1 MVPGPGG
8 LTFLPRESSMSLE
21 NATLDFRSDTIT
33 RPSAGMREAMAG
45 AEVGDD
51 VFREDPTVRELEE
64 RVAGLF
70 GREASLFV
78 TSGTLANLIGIALHC
93 GRGDEVILERRTHSF
108 AHEVGGGA
116 ALLGALFHVLDT
128 PDGILTPEQV
138 QGVIRHRDVHEPVSR
153 LVVLENTV
161 NLAGGR
167 VVSLERVRAFRQ
179 LTRERGMRLHMDGAR
194 IWNAS
199 VASGTTLQDY
209 AKEVDTLS
217 CCLSKG
223 LGCPVGSLVIGDGE
237 HVERARWYRK
247 MLGGGMR
254 QAGVLAACGLYAL
267 DHNLPRLRDDHE
279 QAALLARGLRRLLDD
294 RHRVQE
300 PETNIV
306 MVHTDS
312 QATTLETFTAWHR
325 LGILTL
331 PLSDT
336 MLRLVTHLDVP
347 PGGAAEAVRRLEK
360 HGAH

>member
-1 MVPGPGG
+1 
-8 LTFLPRESSMSLE
+8 MSLE
-21 NATLDFRSDTIT
+21 NALLDFRSDTFT
-33 RPSAGMREAMAG
+33 KPSAGMREAMAR

-51 VFREDPTVRELEE
+51 VFREDPTVSAIEE

-78 TSGTLANLIGIALHC
+78 PSGTMANLIGIALHC
-93 GRGDEVILERRTHSF
+93 QRGDEVIMERRTHSF

-116 ALLGALFHVLDT
+116 ALLGVLFNVLDS

-138 QGVIRHRDVHEPVSR
+138 RSVIRHRDVHEPVSR

-167 VVSLERVRAFRQ
+167 VVPLDRVLAFRE
-179 LTRERGMRLHMDGAR
+179 LTRERGMRLHVDGAR

-199 VASGTTLQDY
+199 VAGGTPLSDY
-209 AKEVDTLS
+209 GRAVDTLS

-223 LGCPVGSLVIGDGE
+223 LGCPVGSMVIGDGADI
-237 HVERARWYRK
+237 ERARWYRK

-267 DHNLPRLRDDHE
+267 EHNFARLAEDHE
-279 QAALLARGLRRLLDD
+279 QAAVLARGLRRLLDD

-300 PETNIV
+300 PETNILV
-306 MVHTDS
+306 VHTDS
-312 QATTLETFTAWHR
+312 QATTLETLTAWGQ
-325 LGILTL
+325 LGIMAL

-336 MLRLVTHLDVP
+336 MIRLVTHLDVP

-360 HGAH
+360 NKAS

>member
-1 MVPGPGG
+1 
-8 LTFLPRESSMSLE
+8 MSLE
-21 NATLDFRSDTIT
+21 DAALDFRSDTFT
-33 RPSAGMREAMAG
+33 KPSAAMRQAMAC

-64 RVAGLF
+64 RVADLF
-70 GREASLFV
+70 GREASLLV
-78 TSGTLANLIGIALHC
+78 PSGTMANLIGIALHC
-93 GRGDEVILERRTHSF
+93 QRGDEVIMERRTHSF

-116 ALLGALFHVLDT
+116 ALLGVLFNVLES

-138 QGVIRHRDVHEPVSR
+138 QGVIRHKDVHEPISR
-153 LVVLENTV
+153 LVVLENTI

-167 VVSLERVRAFRQ
+167 VVSLERVRAFRK

-199 VASGTTLQDY
+199 VATGTPLSEY
-209 AKEVDTLS
+209 AGAVDTLS

-223 LGCPVGSLVIGDGE
+223 MGCPVGSMVIGDGE
-237 HVERARWYRK
+237 DIERARWYRK

-254 QAGVLAACGLYAL
+254 QAGVLAACGLYAIE
-267 DHNLPRLRDDHE
+267 HNLPRLQEDHE
-279 QAALLARGLRRLLDD
+279 QAAELARGLGRVLDD

-300 PETNIV
+300 PETNIL

-312 QATTLETFTAWHR
+312 QATTEETLTTWYQ
-325 LGILTL
+325 LGIMAL

-336 MLRLVTHLDVP
+336 MIRLVTHTDVP
-347 PGGAAEAVRRLEK
+347 PGGAAEAVRRLER
-360 HGAH
+360 HGSH